1 MCTGKGPGYSIWI
14 WRKKRKRG
22 GEGCGSEGR
31 RGETIK
37 LSKAT
42 KKKKGKKRRGTQEEE
57 KKKQAEGQ
65 YEVEKGRMS

>member
-42 KKKKGKKRRGTQEEE
+42 KKKKGKEKKRYARGGE
-57 KKKQAEGQ
+57 KKQAEGQ